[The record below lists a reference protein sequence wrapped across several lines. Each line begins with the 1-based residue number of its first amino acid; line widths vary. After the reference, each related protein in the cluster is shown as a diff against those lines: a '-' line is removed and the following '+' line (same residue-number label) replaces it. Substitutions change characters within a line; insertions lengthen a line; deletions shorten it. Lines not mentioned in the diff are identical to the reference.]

1 MADHA
6 HDMGLMAVVIQGV
19 AHGFTVDGQRG
30 VVLAIG
36 LIPALQQSGPDQWGR
51 PES

>member
-6 HDMGLMAVVIQGV
+6 HDMGLMAVRIKGV
-19 AHGFTVDGQRG
+19 AHGFTVDSQRG

-36 LIPALQQSGPDQWGR
+36 LIPALAASGPDEWGR